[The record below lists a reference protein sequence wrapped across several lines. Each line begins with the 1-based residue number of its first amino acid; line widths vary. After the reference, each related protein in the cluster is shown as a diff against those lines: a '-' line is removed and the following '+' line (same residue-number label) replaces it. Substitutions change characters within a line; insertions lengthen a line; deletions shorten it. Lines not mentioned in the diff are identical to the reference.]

1 MRFIPAVSRV
11 QVPLSLLERSEKLLG
26 EEVFGLLLF
35 FGGTDV
41 GIFLAG
47 VAVGIVIG
55 VLGVVMWALAASQ
68 KKDGR

>member
-1 MRFIPAVSRV
+1 M
-11 QVPLSLLERSEKLLG
+11 
-26 EEVFGLLLF
+26 
-35 FGGTDV
+35 